1 MVECDVSNCSRL
13 ITLFKAP
20 YIPAVKNENE
30 AKHSSAESIRK
41 SSLSSEWSV
50 TVGVG

>member
-13 ITLFKAP
+13 IALFKAP

-41 SSLSSEWSV
+41 SSLSTEWSV
-50 TVGVG
+50 TVGVA